1 MSAGRGSPPG
11 VGTAWATKP
20 ADAPVVG
27 VAGDDGL
34 GDGGVGGEAGLD
46 LAGLDA
52 EAADLQLV
60 VGAARVLQLS
70 PFVPAGQVT
79 RAVHAGPGL
88 PERVGDEAVG
98 GDPRTPEVAAGEA
111 GPADVQLAQDAG
123 GDRAQGAVEDVG
135 ALVDVRGPIGTG
147 PPVHSAGT
155 SQVAEFTT
163 ASVGP

>member
-1 MSAGRGSPPG
+1 M
-11 VGTAWATKP
+11 
-20 ADAPVVG
+20 VG
-27 VAGDDGL
+27 VAGDDGP

-46 LAGLDA
+46 LAGFDA

-60 VGAARVLQLS
+60 VGAARVLQLAA
-70 PFVPAGQVT
+70 FVPAGQVP
-79 RAVHAGPGL
+79 RAVHAGSGL
-88 PERVGDEAVG
+88 AERVGDEAVG

-123 GDRAQGAVEDVG
+123 GDRPQGVVEDVG

-147 PPVHSAGT
+147 PPVHAAGT